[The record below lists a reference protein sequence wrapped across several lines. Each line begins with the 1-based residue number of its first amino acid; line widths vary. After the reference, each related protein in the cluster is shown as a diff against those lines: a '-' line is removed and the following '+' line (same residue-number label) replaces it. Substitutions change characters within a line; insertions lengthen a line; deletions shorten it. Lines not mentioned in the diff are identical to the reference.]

1 MTPDTLWKLFLA
13 TGLPEVYNL
22 YYLVKEE
29 DQVTKETA

>member
-1 MTPDTLWKLFLA
+1 MTPDMLWDLFLA

-29 DQVTKETA
+29 DAVNEETA